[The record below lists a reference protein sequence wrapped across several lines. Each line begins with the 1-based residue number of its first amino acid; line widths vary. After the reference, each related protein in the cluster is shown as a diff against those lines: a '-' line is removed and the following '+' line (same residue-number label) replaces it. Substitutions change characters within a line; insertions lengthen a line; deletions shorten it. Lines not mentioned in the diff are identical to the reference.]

1 MLPDER
7 RPQLS
12 ATRSELLARRSQIGL
27 ALQGRGLLEEKRD
40 ALKREFVRLGASV
53 LEAMGSLEE
62 RCAQGRREL
71 DDAVALDGPDV
82 VGSASLA
89 ATGEV
94 EVGLFARNVA
104 GVSIVEVEKPPL
116 RRVATGR
123 GYSLAGTT
131 ARVDRVAQA
140 FESQLDLLLDV
151 VATELSLRRLA
162 AAIAATTRRVNA
174 LEIVVIPRLEAERD
188 AIAMVLEER
197 EREERVRLLRARPG
211 RDATEAG

>member
-1 MLPDER
+1 MLADER
-7 RPQLS
+7 RPELS

-89 ATGEV
+89 ATGGGGG
-94 EVGLFARNVA
+94 GLFARDVA
-104 GVSIVEVEKPPL
+104 GGSIVEGGWGAV
-116 RRVATGR
+116 G
-123 GYSLAGTT
+123 
-131 ARVDRVAQA
+131 
-140 FESQLDLLLDV
+140 
-151 VATELSLRRLA
+151 

-197 EREERVRLLRARPG
+197 EREVRVRLLRARPG